1 MGYHRKLAVWQLSQ
15 KLAAEVSRLTRT
27 FPPYERYELSS
38 QMRRACSSI
47 SANIAEGT
55 GKLGDRELARYLRI
69 ARGSA
74 SELDSHIDLARR
86 LGYLTAA
93 QEKPLLDSVL
103 RIQRM
108 LFALINRLT
117 EGRGAVKAGP

>member
-1 MGYHRKLAVWQLSQ
+1 MGYHRNLAVWLLSQ
-15 KLAAEVSRLTRT
+15 RLAEAIYRVTES
-27 FPPYERYELSS
+27 FPRHEQFGLVA

-55 GKLGDRELARYLRI
+55 GKLGDREMARFLRM

-86 LGYLTAA
+86 LGYITFE
-93 QEKPLLDSVL
+93 QEKPLLRAVL

-108 LFALINRLT
+108 LFGLIKTLT
-117 EGRGAVKAGP
+117 D